1 MIGPTWEG
9 LAWAALPLLG
19 VLAMLA
25 WLRLGQ
31 GGALA
36 VSAARLVG
44 QLLLLGAVLGWVFG
58 SRNPWVVGT
67 VALGMLAASAQAVG
81 ARRPRGRS
89 AWALRLQAFLVLAVG
104 AGLVLALGVRMSLGL
119 RPWYDPSTVIPMLGM
134 ILGNSVN
141 GVALAADR
149 LDAELRSNRDL
160 VELRLALGANARQA
174 AHEPLRAAT
183 RAALL
188 PTIQNM
194 ALAGVVSI
202 PGMMTGQILAGAPVD
217 AALRYQILIYLLI
230 SGTVG
235 ISTLLLLAIR
245 LRRYFT
251 RDHQLRG
258 DALDGPGLSQ

>member
-1 MIGPTWEG
+1 MSGPSWAG

-19 VLAMLA
+19 VLALLVG
-25 WLRLGQ
+25 LRLGQ
-31 GGALA
+31 AGALA
-36 VSAARLVG
+36 VSAARLVV
-44 QLLLLGAVLGWVFG
+44 QLVVLGAVLGWVFG
-58 SRNPWVVGT
+58 SDSPWVVGL
-67 VALGMLAASAQAVG
+67 VALGMLAASGQAVG
-81 ARRPRGRS
+81 ARWPRGRS
-89 AWALRLQAFLVLAVG
+89 AWALRWQAFGVLAVG
-104 AGLVLALGVRMSLGL
+104 AGLVLAVGMRLSLGL
-119 RPWYDPSTVIPMLGM
+119 RPWYEPSTVIPMLGM

-149 LDAELRSNRDL
+149 LDAELRTNRDL
-160 VELRLALGANARQA
+160 VELRLALGATAGQA
-174 AHEPLRAAT
+174 AREPLRAAVG
-183 RAALL
+183 AGLL

-217 AALRYQILIYLLI
+217 GALRYQILIYLLI
-230 SGTVG
+230 AGTVG

-258 DALDGPGLSQ
+258 AAFEDSRP